1 MEQEKYS
8 SILDEIK
15 PEETEFAKQF
25 VYEDQCE
32 YWVQCPYPYSSYEA
46 SNLGRIR
53 TKKNGHIME
62 PRFNESGYYR
72 VHVTK
77 DDGVD
82 HDARVHRIVC
92 LTFHGEAPS
101 PEHTD
106 VNHINENKTD
116 DRACNLE
123 WMTRAENNAW
133 GTRTERAASTFK
145 EKHND

>member
-15 PEETEFAKQF
+15 PEETEFSKQF

-32 YWVQCPYPYSSYEA
+32 YWIQCPYPYSQYEA
-46 SNLGRIR
+46 SNLGHIR
-53 TKKNGHIME
+53 TKRNGHMME

-77 DDGVD
+77 DDGTD
-82 HDARVHRIVC
+82 QDARVHRLVC
-92 LTFHGEAPS
+92 MTFNGDPPTEN
-101 PEHTD
+101 HTD

-116 DRACNLE
+116 DRACNLN

-133 GTRTERAASTFK
+133 GTRTERAAAKIK
-145 EKHND
+145 ENNND